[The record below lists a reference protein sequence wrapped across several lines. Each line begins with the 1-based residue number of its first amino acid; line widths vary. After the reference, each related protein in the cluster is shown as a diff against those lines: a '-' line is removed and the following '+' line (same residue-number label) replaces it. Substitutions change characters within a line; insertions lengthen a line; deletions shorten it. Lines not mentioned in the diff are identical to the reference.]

1 MLQEL
6 QQIDRLIEEGELE
19 RAQIIAKSLLQK
31 HPTSAAAHEKMGDVA
46 RAREL
51 WEDAV
56 EWYDLARQLH
66 DSPDISRKLAEAKR
80 SMQAARKG
88 GPEPELVED
97 TGQGR
102 LLWLGIATAFLTL
115 VVVLVVIG
123 FAQSRR
129 TEETQQ
135 AQTDVVPPT
144 TAPRS
149 PGLTSP
155 STVRSMPTERPSFG
169 SGATVADTKPETQ
182 ATENPAQ
189 HWTATPVTGRA
200 PRRPIST
207 ARAAPTRQAALT
219 EPVTDHDEAVINAV
233 SSLTWGNRPMTGRVS
248 AMVDPYTGYA
258 MVRVTIPTS
267 LESNNMLEEV
277 VAQAYRVAQATV
289 QSDEVINTIT
299 VQMIRVTPTGERVV
313 AFRGNTSREALAA
326 YSERTTPDFDTLWN
340 KLFKTVWWNPTG
352 EETPPETTG
361 GSSASA
367 RPTTG

>member
-182 ATENPAQ
+182 ATE
-189 HWTATPVTGRA
+189 TGSALDGDAGYRA
-200 PRRPIST
+200 RPRRRSAQLAPLQR
-207 ARAAPTRQAALT
+207 ARRP
-219 EPVTDHDEAVINAV
+219 
-233 SSLTWGNRPMTGRVS
+233 SLSP
-248 AMVDPYTGYA
+248 
-258 MVRVTIPTS
+258 
-267 LESNNMLEEV
+267 
-277 VAQAYRVAQATV
+277 
-289 QSDEVINTIT
+289 
-299 VQMIRVTPTGERVV
+299 
-313 AFRGNTSREALAA
+313 
-326 YSERTTPDFDTLWN
+326 
-340 KLFKTVWWNPTG
+340 
-352 EETPPETTG
+352 
-361 GSSASA
+361 
-367 RPTTG
+367 

>member
-6 QQIDRLIEEGELE
+6 RQIDRLIDEGELE

-31 HPTSAAAHEKMGDVA
+31 HPTSAAAHEKMGDVT

-88 GPEPELVED
+88 GPQPELVED

-102 LLWLGIATAFLTL
+102 LLWIGIGAAILTL
-115 VVVLVVIG
+115 VVVLIVIG
-123 FAQSRR
+123 FAQTRR
-129 TEETQQ
+129 AEEEQR
-135 AQTDVVPPT
+135 AQVDVIPPAA
-144 TAPRS
+144 APQS

-155 STVRSMPTERPSFG
+155 GTVRSTRTEPPTFG
-169 SGATVADTKPETQ
+169 SGGAVTRAEP
-182 ATENPAQ
+182 ATEARERPAE
-189 HWTATPVTGRA
+189 HWAATPVTGRA
-200 PRRPIST
+200 PRREIST
-207 ARAAPTRQAALT
+207 RRTSTTRQEAAA
-219 EPVTDHDEAVINAV
+219 EPITDHDQAVVGAV

-258 MVRVTIPTS
+258 MVRVTIPAA
-267 LESNNMLEEV
+267 LESTRMLEEV
-277 VAQAYRVAQATV
+277 VSQAYRVAQATIG
-289 QSDEVINTIT
+289 SDEVINTIT

-313 AFRGNTSREALAA
+313 AFRGNTSRETLEA
-326 YSERTTPDFDTLWN
+326 YSDRATPDFDTLWN
-340 KLFKTVWWNPTG
+340 RLFKTVWWNPTG
-352 EETPPETTG
+352 EEAPPEAASDGRGAAAPATG
-361 GSSASA
+361 
-367 RPTTG
+367 